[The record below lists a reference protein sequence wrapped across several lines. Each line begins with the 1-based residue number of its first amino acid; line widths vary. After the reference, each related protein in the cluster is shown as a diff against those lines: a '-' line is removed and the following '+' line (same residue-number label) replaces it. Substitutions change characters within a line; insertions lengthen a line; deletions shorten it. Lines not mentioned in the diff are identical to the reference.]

1 MGVSFA
7 ANSSETVPEAAK
19 ATSAARKAARL
30 ALHMWFSPTLGDPRQ
45 WDGQANFEP
54 PLARRQQHAARQA
67 ERISNRASF
76 DAKASVSPNGTISF
90 ETSLLRDPGKISA
103 SGASPIPNSSRNAAA
118 SSSVAIGSVT
128 TGCPTKSQDMPA
140 LCIKGGSN
148 GKSAKT

>member
-7 ANSSETVPEAAK
+7 ANSSDTVPEAAK
-19 ATSAARKAARL
+19 ATSAARKAAL
-30 ALHMWFSPTLGDPRQ
+30 WPLHMWFPQLSVIQDYGTNGPILNRLLHGANNMWRGRQ
-45 WDGQANFEP
+45 NALQIGHR
-54 PLARRQQHAARQA
+54 LTRQGH
-67 ERISNRASF
+67 
-76 DAKASVSPNGTISF
+76 VSPNGTISF

-103 SGASPIPNSSRNAAA
+103 SGASPIPKSSRNAAA

-140 LCIKGGSN
+140 RCIKGGSN